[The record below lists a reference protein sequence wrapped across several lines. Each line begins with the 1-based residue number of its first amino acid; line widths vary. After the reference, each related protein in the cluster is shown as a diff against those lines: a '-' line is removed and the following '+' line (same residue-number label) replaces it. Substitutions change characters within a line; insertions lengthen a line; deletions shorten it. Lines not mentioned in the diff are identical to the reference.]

1 MVNAV
6 TAIMVL
12 ATNVMVI
19 AVMIRFAFMMFDF
32 YYGDLVLRTGVYG
45 LPAAAGVLLFTMAKL
60 YCGEGHVKEMN

>member
-32 YYGDLVLRTGVYG
+32 
-45 LPAAAGVLLFTMAKL
+45 
-60 YCGEGHVKEMN
+60 

>member
-6 TAIMVL
+6 TTIMVL

-32 YYGDLVLRTGVYG
+32 LYGKLALRFVACG
-45 LPAAAGVLLFTMAKL
+45 LPAAAGALLFTTAKL
-60 YCGEGHVKEMN
+60 

>member
-12 ATNVMVI
+12 ATSVMVI

-32 YYGDLVLRTGVYG
+32 LYGKLALQFVACG
-45 LPAAAGVLLFTMAKL
+45 LPAAAGASLFTTAKL
-60 YCGEGHVKEMN
+60 YCGKGYVKEMN